1 MSGNLNRFLSKLANR
16 IAPHAGVR
24 NLIVPEMRSPEV
36 FDSFE
41 PEIRSDLNA
50 FFDARAI
57 AMMDYLAVNEY
68 WFIMM
73 AAATLVRVG
82 ALPASTDDVHNGI
95 FLLRGRL
102 RRESERNALFGKLR
116 NGFADRLSGRET
128 DLAKEEGLL
137 VWDVS
142 TPREPLMRLNPVFFQ
157 DTGNM

>member
-1 MSGNLNRFLSKLANR
+1 VNAKLNRFLAKLSRR
-16 IAPHAGVR
+16 IAPHASMR
-24 NLIVPEMRSPEV
+24 NLVVPEMRSPEV

-41 PEIRSDLNA
+41 LQFRNDLNA

-73 AAATLVRVG
+73 AAATLVRVE

-102 RRESERNALFGKLR
+102 WREAECNTVFGKLR
-116 NGFADRLSGRET
+116 AGLADRMSGRET

-137 VWDVS
+137 VWDAS
-142 TPREPLMRLNPVFFQ
+142 APREPLMRLNPVFFHN
-157 DTGNM
+157 TGNM